1 MRVEVQTS
9 IHVEIARRE
18 LPKARMKVMRLN
30 LDKSQE

>member
-9 IHVEIARRE
+9 IHEEIARGK
-18 LPKARMKVMRLN
+18 LPKARMKVMRLS